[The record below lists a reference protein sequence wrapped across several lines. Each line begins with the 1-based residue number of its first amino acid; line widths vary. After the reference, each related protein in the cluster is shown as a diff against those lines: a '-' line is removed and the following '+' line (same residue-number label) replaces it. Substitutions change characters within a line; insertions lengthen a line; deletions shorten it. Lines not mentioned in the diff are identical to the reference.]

1 MASGI
6 PDLFE
11 GALLALLLPGMPDM
25 VPWDVL
31 PMLELRLAG
40 EFIWVFFLFLPL
52 FVLDLDLYNHIM
64 LILNM
69 SIKLKKL

>member
-1 MASGI
+1 VASGI

-31 PMLELRLAG
+31 HMLELRLAG
-40 EFIWVFFLFLPL
+40 EFIWVFFLFLPSE
-52 FVLDLDLYNHIM
+52 LDGLL
-64 LILNM
+64 LN
-69 SIKLKKL
+69 SIKELLNFL